1 MIAITGSGE
10 FLPSIFDVDKKL
22 LDCINGVPS
31 VLTFSTAA
39 GKESDERFL
48 YWKNLANNHFSSLG
62 VKHKHIEAKDRDDL
76 NSELVIQEMKN
87 ANFVYFSGGSPTHL
101 YDSIKDSNFFDELKN
116 LENRGLIAGCSAGAM
131 IMGEKM
137 IKGIGLNFLP
147 KTIVIP
153 HYGES
158 FYSWISNTVKILN
171 RGKYKLLCLE
181 KDTYFIKDNNN
192 FKVLGKQKIH
202 IIFKNEHHTFSDGDK
217 IDASLLR

>member
-1 MIAITGSGE
+1 
-10 FLPSIFDVDKKL
+10 
-22 LDCINGVPS
+22 
-31 VLTFSTAA
+31 
-39 GKESDERFL
+39 
-48 YWKNLANNHFSSLG
+48 
-62 VKHKHIEAKDRDDL
+62 
-76 NSELVIQEMKN
+76 MKN

-101 YDSIKDSNFFDELKN
+101 YDSIKDSNFHDELKN

-181 KDTYFIKDNNN
+181 KDTYFIKSMDEIR
-192 FKVLGKQKIH
+192 VLGKQQVH
-202 IIFKNEHHTFSDGDK
+202 IIFKKEHYTFSDGDK
-217 IDASLLR
+217 IDPILLT